1 MRGTLST
8 IQHNVRVFVLHPSP
22 GGQRFDFCIAVSRC
36 AMHHPP
42 MVRPSVTILI
52 IDESPERAALIE
64 LALQDAGH
72 HSIQTI
78 SHMQGLARQIEN
90 LSPDVIIMDLGNP
103 NRDFLE
109 HMFRLSKAIQKPVA
123 MFVDQSSE
131 QAMLD
136 AIEAGVS
143 AYVVD
148 GLKPERI
155 KSILDLAIM
164 RFRAFDKLR
173 RERDDAVLALDERK
187 LVDRAKGIVMRQN
200 GLDEAEAF
208 TVLRNAA
215 MAQGRRIGQVADA
228 IVQSE
233 AILQGSKK

>member
-1 MRGTLST
+1 MFPST
-8 IQHNVRVFVLHPSP
+8 
-22 GGQRFDFCIAVSRC
+22 
-36 AMHHPP
+36 
-42 MVRPSVTILI
+42 VTILI

-64 LALQDAGH
+64 VALAEAGH
-72 HSIQTI
+72 RNIRTVSQLL
-78 SHMQGLARQIEN
+78 GLARQIEEIA
-90 LSPDVIIMDLGNP
+90 PDVIIMDLGNP

-148 GLKPERI
+148 GLKQERI

-164 RFRAFDKLR
+164 RFRAFEKLR
-173 RERDDAVLALDERK
+173 RERDDALQALDDRK
-187 LVDRAKGIVMRQN
+187 LLDRAKGIVMRQR
-200 GLDEAEAF
+200 GLDEAAAF
-208 TVLRNAA
+208 ELLRNAA
-215 MAQGRRIGQVADA
+215 MSQGRRLGQIAEA

-233 AILQGSKK
+233 AILQGKPK

>member
-1 MRGTLST
+1 MAPSILS
-8 IQHNVRVFVLHPSP
+8 
-22 GGQRFDFCIAVSRC
+22 IAV
-36 AMHHPP
+36 
-42 MVRPSVTILI
+42 
-52 IDESPERAALIE
+52 IDENPDRALLIEAALTE
-64 LALQDAGH
+64 AGH
-72 HSIQTI
+72 RHIHIVTQFA
-78 SHMQGLARQIEN
+78 GLARQLEAIA
-90 LSPDVIIMDLGNP
+90 PDVIIMDLGNP

-148 GLKPERI
+148 GLKRERI

-173 RERDDAVLALDERK
+173 QERDDAMLALDERK
-187 LVDRAKGIVMRQN
+187 LIDRARGIIMRQRHM
-200 GLDEAEAF
+200 DEAEAF
-208 TVLRNAA
+208 NVLRSAA
-215 MAQGRRIGQVADA
+215 MTQGRRIGQVAA
-228 IVQSE
+228 AVVQAE
-233 AILQGSKK
+233 AILRETPK

>member
-1 MRGTLST
+1 MPRLGL
-8 IQHNVRVFVLHPSP
+8 
-22 GGQRFDFCIAVSRC
+22 
-36 AMHHPP
+36 
-42 MVRPSVTILI
+42 TILI

-64 LALQDAGH
+64 TALQDAGYRQ
-72 HSIQTI
+72 IRIVTEVI
-78 SHMQGLARQIEN
+78 GLARQIEDIA
-90 LSPDVIIMDLGNP
+90 PDVIIMDLGNP

-148 GLKPERI
+148 GLKRERI

-173 RERDDAVLALDERK
+173 QERDDAVLALDERK
-187 LVDRAKGIVMRQN
+187 LIDRAKGIVMRQR
-200 GLDEAEAF
+200 GVDEAEAYNF
-208 TVLRNAA
+208 MRSAA
-215 MAQGRRIGQVADA
+215 MAQGRRIGQIADA
-228 IVQSE
+228 LVQADS
-233 AILQGSKK
+233 ILRETPK

>member
-1 MRGTLST
+1 
-8 IQHNVRVFVLHPSP
+8 
-22 GGQRFDFCIAVSRC
+22 
-36 AMHHPP
+36 
-42 MVRPSVTILI
+42 MVRSSVTILI
-52 IDESPERAALIE
+52 IDESPDRAALIE
-64 LALQDAGH
+64 LALREAGH

-78 SHMQGLARQIEN
+78 SQVQGLARQIEDI
-90 LSPDVIIMDLGNP
+90 SPDVIIMDLGNP

-148 GLKPERI
+148 GLKQERI

-164 RFRAFDKLR
+164 RFRAFEKLR
-173 RERDDAVLALDERK
+173 RERDDALLALDERK
-187 LVDRAKGIVMRQN
+187 LIDRAKGIVMRQRS
-200 GLDEAEAF
+200 LDETAAF
-208 TVLRNAA
+208 ELLRNAA
-215 MAQGRRIGQVADA
+215 MSQGRRIGQVADA

-233 AILQGSKK
+233 SILQGKQK

>member
-1 MRGTLST
+1 
-8 IQHNVRVFVLHPSP
+8 
-22 GGQRFDFCIAVSRC
+22 
-36 AMHHPP
+36 
-42 MVRPSVTILI
+42 MVRSAFTILI

-64 LALQDAGH
+64 SALREAGH
-72 HSIQTI
+72 HGIRTI
-78 SHMQGLARQIEN
+78 SQIQGLARQIEDI
-90 LSPDVIIMDLGNP
+90 SPDVIIMDLGNP

-148 GLKPERI
+148 GLKQERI

-164 RFRAFDKLR
+164 RFRAFEKLR
-173 RERDDAVLALDERK
+173 RERDDALLALDERK
-187 LVDRAKGIVMRQN
+187 LIDRAKGIVMRQRC
-200 GLDEAEAF
+200 LDEAAAF
-208 TVLRNAA
+208 ELLRNAA
-215 MAQGRRIGQVADA
+215 MSQGRRIGQVADA

-233 AILQGSKK
+233 SILQGKQK